1 MQGKFVIVTV
11 VVAALA
17 VGAGWWLTRS
27 SAVPPATAAQ
37 DAPAAA
43 AAQTATT
50 DPPLSPVAPSV
61 APRAPCQFHLADG
74 FVYSGN
80 LTMANAIRPRALMAA
95 VLGSASRMGRLVKQ
109 PAVQHV
115 QAGAA
120 WKLHLRVARVAK
132 DGTAILAARFVEL
145 SFHSDDGKAPSQS
158 GGDTKPAFLVQ
169 VNKRCGIDRYGW
181 RTDADLRGARSQ
193 QGLLAMTNFSLPP
206 KADGARYSGVARD
219 ERGTYRYNA
228 KLMQTPNGSMVASR
242 KVRYQRKAG
251 LNTDA
256 KVSQRVTGTGLQVA
270 LEPGGWFRRASLAES
285 REIGPGLELLAKSD
299 IKLTVDL
306 TTEQPDAIAVDLD
319 DGHWLWGDL
328 FDSVAAS
335 MKGQLPVDAKLVGI
349 PFEAFLAKVAQMKRG
364 GAGVAETIGLLA
376 AWMRANPGQL
386 GKVKSWLLE
395 EGTASDQSKSLSRTL
410 LAALGDAGLP
420 RARAVLRELA
430 LDPNYHTALRVDA
443 ALNLATARNFD
454 GKDMDALLKLS
465 GERLPPDPG
474 SNLASYPAASGTALL
489 GAAAKKLREEG
500 ATELADKAIAAL
512 QQKLAAEQDI
522 EFQKGAIIGAGNSG
536 DPKLLTAMKPYI
548 QHADTDLRLEAADAL
563 RLMPFEET
571 ADTFAQWLGEEKEA
585 NVKQALVHAM
595 WIQSRA
601 SEKAPPD
608 TVVDAALQQFAQP
621 QQDAVLSEL
630 VLLLGTA
637 AKTHKGA
644 RVALV
649 TLFQAELAKGAA
661 ANAELLS
668 VIGRFL
674 DAATLMGK

>member
-1 MQGKFVIVTV
+1 MQRKFVIVAVLV
-11 VVAALA
+11 VALA

-27 SAVPPATAAQ
+27 AAVAPATAAQ
-37 DAPAAA
+37 DAPPAADAQA
-43 AAQTATT
+43 AAQLPSA
-50 DPPLSPVAPSV
+50 PAAPSV
-61 APRAPCQFHLADG
+61 APRAPCQFQLADG

-80 LTMANAIRPRALMAA
+80 LTLANAIRPRALMAA
-95 VLGSASRMGRLVKQ
+95 VLGSAARIGSLIKQ

-115 QAGAA
+115 QAGAT

-132 DGTAILAARFVEL
+132 DGAAILAARFVEL

-228 KLMQTPNGSMVASR
+228 KLMQTPNGSIVASR

-251 LNTDA
+251 PNTDA

-328 FDSVAAS
+328 FENVAAS
-335 MKGQLPVDAKLVGI
+335 AKGQLPVDAKLVGI

-386 GKVKSWLLE
+386 PKVKSWLLE
-395 EGTASDQSKSLSRTL
+395 QGTASDQSKALSRTL
-410 LAALGDAGLP
+410 LAALGDAGMP

-454 GKDMDALLKLS
+454 NKDMDALLKLS

-512 QQKLAAEQDI
+512 QQKLTAEQDI

-536 DPKLLTAMKPYI
+536 NPKLLTAMKPYMLN
-548 QHADTDLRLEAADAL
+548 ADTDLRLEAADAL
-563 RLMPFEET
+563 RLMPFEAT
-571 ADTFAQWLGEEKEA
+571 ADTFAQWLSEEKEA

-621 QQDAVLSEL
+621 QQDVVRSEL

-637 AKTHKGA
+637 AKTHDGA
-644 RVALV
+644 RAALV
-649 TLFQAELAKGAA
+649 ALFQAEMAKGPA
-661 ANAELLS
+661 ANAELLT